1 MPGSELNGAICL
13 QMPASGSGNVMIG
26 GELNAGHN
34 RHGGRLLCWQ
44 KKSLRRNRAV
54 GTRPADALVH
64 SGDTFA
70 QVADAVSNIAEA
82 FGLRTDF
89 AFDQQRPAIA
99 DLI

>member
-1 MPGSELNGAICL
+1 
-13 QMPASGSGNVMIG
+13 MPASRSGNVIIG
-26 GELNAGHN
+26 GELNARHN

-64 SGDTFA
+64 SGDTFT

-89 AFDQQRPAIA
+89 ALDQQRPAIA
-99 DLI
+99 DLV